1 MIEKKYVAVDKEKL
15 KKALAKILEYAT
27 KEKKPL
33 KLSRSEARIIS
44 VAVIY
49 AIEKSDQNDIDEDM
63 EILGVV
69 K

>member
-1 MIEKKYVAVDKEKL
+1 MEKKCVAVDNEKL
-15 KKALAKILEYAT
+15 EKALTKILKYAT
-27 KEKKPL
+27 GETLFL

-49 AIEKSDQNDIDEDM
+49 AIEKSDQNDINEDT

-69 K
+69 E

>member
-1 MIEKKYVAVDKEKL
+1 MEKKCVAVDNEKL
-15 KKALAKILEYAT
+15 EKALAKILKYAT
-27 KEKKPL
+27 GETLFL

-49 AIEKSDQNDIDEDM
+49 AIEKSDQNDIDENT

-69 K
+69 E